1 MFAGTIDYPC
11 AIADHTEEGVNAALS
26 WARQHVGAGQV
37 LTLWVMQRGILN
49 NNEFL
54 RDLSKE
60 EGADLEIAV
69 GKDVYRVNG
78 PVLAL

>member
-11 AIADHTEEGVNAALS
+11 AIADQTEEGAKAALH

-37 LTLWVMQRGILN
+37 LTLWVAQRGILN

-54 RDLSKE
+54 QERRCQWVVAMSSLNAS
-60 EGADLEIAV
+60 V
-69 GKDVYRVNG
+69 GVR
-78 PVLAL
+78 